1 MMRIV
6 FILPG
11 RGASGGVRVTCAMA
25 SRLRDRGHDVRI
37 LCRKQDSVLDRF
49 KRVRDRM
56 LYAGVQDWLAQFAG
70 RLDEFQDLATCQ
82 FAQDELIVAVGMS
95 ISAEMERLAFLPNT
109 KVQYIHGA
117 TPWAPELMQRALSI
131 PLPKIIVASYLEEI
145 VTRLGQGEIVALIHN
160 GVDASE
166 YYTSLPEQ
174 RDGVGLIYSSHW
186 AKDPETTLAV
196 IAQLSHLHPAL
207 PIRVFGADRRPS
219 QIRPG
224 MYRRYPSLEEARQIY
239 CRSQVWVMASQSE
252 GFSMPVLEAMACGCC
267 VVATDCGGTRD
278 MIING
283 ENGFLV
289 PVGDCDEIVRKVE
302 FLLSEPQVRP
312 QVSRRAEQTAKQFNW
327 ESSIDKLEDA
337 LAALPQ
343 GSCVMTR

>member
-1 MMRIV
+1 MRIV
-6 FILPG
+6 FVLPG

-25 SRLRDRGHDVRI
+25 TRLRDRGHDIRI
-37 LCRKQDSVLDRF
+37 LCHQDQSIMNRC
-49 KRVRDRM
+49 KSVRDRIF
-56 LYAGVQDWLAQFAG
+56 YSGAADWLDLFAG
-70 RLDEFQDLATCQ
+70 RVDNFCDLTECRFENDEV
-82 FAQDELIVAVGMS
+82 IVAVGMS
-95 ISAEMERLAFLPNT
+95 ISAEMQRLAPLPNA

-117 TPWAPELMQRALSI
+117 TPWARELMQRALSI

-145 VTRLGQGEIVALIHN
+145 VEKLGQGEIVALIHN
-160 GVDASE
+160 GVDRDDYFRSF
-166 YYTSLPEQ
+166 SEQ

-186 AKDPETTLAV
+186 AKDPATTLAV
-196 IAQLSHLHPAL
+196 IEQLSSRHPTL

-219 QIRPG
+219 QIRPS
-224 MYRRYPSLEEARQIY
+224 MYRRYPSVKEARQIY

-289 PVGDCDEIVRKVE
+289 PTGNLQEIIHKVE
-302 FLLSEPQVRP
+302 MLLSDPDLRARL
-312 QVSRRAEQTAKQFNW
+312 SDRAEETAEQFDW
-327 ESSIDKLEDA
+327 ESSIDKLEIT
-337 LAALPQ
+337 LAGLCKD
-343 GSCVMTR
+343 SCLVAR

>member
-1 MMRIV
+1 MRIV

-11 RGASGGVRVTCAMA
+11 RGASGGVRVTCEMA
-25 SRLRDRGHDVRI
+25 SRLHNRGHHVRI
-37 LCRKQDSVLDRF
+37 ICRKQDSLLDGF
-49 KRVRDRM
+49 KKVRDRM
-56 LYAGVQDWLAQFAG
+56 FYRGVQDWLAHFAG
-70 RLDEFQDLATCQ
+70 KVDEFRDLATCQ

-95 ISAEMERLAFLPNT
+95 ISADMERLVFLPNR

-131 PLPKIIVASYLEEI
+131 PLPKIIVASYLQEI
-145 VTRLGQGEIVALIHN
+145 VRRLGQGEIVALIHN
-160 GVDASE
+160 GVDPSE
-166 YYTSLPEQ
+166 YFPSLTEQ
-174 RDGVGLIYSSHW
+174 RDGIGLIYSSHW

-196 IAQLSHLHPAL
+196 IAQLSHLRPAT

-219 QIRPG
+219 NIPSS
-224 MYRRYPSLEEARQIY
+224 MYRRYPSLQEARQIY

-278 MIING
+278 MISNG

-302 FLLSEPQVRP
+302 FLLSDSEVRS
-312 QVSRRAEQTAKQFNW
+312 QISRRAEQTAKQFNW
-327 ESSIDKLEDA
+327 DSSIDQLEDA
-337 LAALPQ
+337 LAALPE
-343 GSCVMTR
+343 GSCVMAR

>member
-1 MMRIV
+1 MRIV

-25 SRLRDRGHDVRI
+25 SRLRDRGHHVRI
-37 LCRKQDSVLDRF
+37 LCRQQDSLQDRF
-49 KRVRDRM
+49 KTIRDRM
-56 LYAGVQDWLAQFAG
+56 FHAGVQDWLAQFAG
-70 RLDEFQDLATCQ
+70 RVDEFQDLATCR

-95 ISAEMERLAFLPNT
+95 ISAQMERLAFLPNT

-145 VTRLGQGEIVALIHN
+145 VTRLGRGEVVGLIHN
-160 GVDASE
+160 GVDPGE
-166 YYTSLPEQ
+166 YFRSLPEQ

-196 IAQLSHLHPAL
+196 IDQLSHLHPAL

-219 QIRPG
+219 QIRSS

-252 GFSMPVLEAMACGCC
+252 GFSMPVLEAMACGCW

-278 MIING
+278 MIIDG

-289 PVGDCDEIVRKVE
+289 PVGDSNAIVKKVE
-302 FLLSEPQVRP
+302 FLLSDSQVRS
-312 QVSRRAEQTAKQFNW
+312 QISRRAEQTAKQFNW
-327 ESSIDKLEDA
+327 ESSIDKLEDV

-343 GSCVMTR
+343 GSCVMAR

>member
-25 SRLRDRGHDVRI
+25 SHLRDRGHDVRI
-37 LCRKQDSVLDRF
+37 LCRKHDSVLDRF

-56 LYAGVQDWLAQFAG
+56 FYAGVQDWLAQFAG
-70 RLDEFQDLATCQ
+70 RVDEFRDLATCQ

-145 VTRLGQGEIVALIHN
+145 VTRLGQGEIVGLIHN

-166 YYTSLPEQ
+166 YFPSVTEQ
-174 RDGVGLIYSSHW
+174 RDGIGLIYSSHW

-196 IAQLSHLHPAL
+196 IAQLSRLHPSIR
-207 PIRVFGADRRPS
+207 IRVFGADRRPS
-219 QIRPG
+219 QIPSS
-224 MYRRYPSLEEARQIY
+224 MYRRYPSVQEARQIY
-239 CRSQVWVMASQSE
+239 CRSHVWMMASQSE
-252 GFSMPVLEAMACGCC
+252 GFPAPVLEAMACGCC

-278 MIING
+278 MITHG

-289 PVGDCDEIVRKVE
+289 PVGDSDEIVKKVE
-302 FLLSEPQVRP
+302 FLLSDSQVRS
-312 QVSRRAEQTAKQFNW
+312 QISRRAEQTAKQFNW
-327 ESSIDKLEDA
+327 ESSINKLEDA
-337 LAALPQ
+337 LTALSQ
-343 GSCVMTR
+343 GSCVMAR

>member
-1 MMRIV
+1 MDH
-6 FILPG
+6 FK
-11 RGASGGVRVTCAMA
+11 MA
-25 SRLRDRGHDVRI
+25 
-37 LCRKQDSVLDRF
+37 
-49 KRVRDRM
+49 RDRM
-56 LYAGVQDWLAQFAG
+56 FYTGVQDWLAQFPG
-70 RLDEFQDLATCQ
+70 RVDEFRDLATCQ

-95 ISAEMERLAFLPNT
+95 ISAELERLAFLPNT

-117 TPWAPELMQRALSI
+117 TPWNPELMQRALSL
-131 PLPKIIVASYLEEI
+131 PFPKIIVASYLEEV
-145 VTRLGQGEIVALIHN
+145 VTRLGRGEIVALVHN
-160 GVDASE
+160 GVDPSE
-166 YYTSLPEQ
+166 YFPARTGP

-196 IAQLSHLHPAL
+196 IAHLSRLHPTL
-207 PIRVFGADRRPS
+207 PIRIFGADRRPS
-219 QIRPG
+219 QILSS

-278 MIING
+278 MIVNG

-289 PVGDCDEIVRKVE
+289 PVGDCDAIVRKVE
-302 FLLSEPQVRP
+302 FLLSEPQVRS

-343 GSCVMTR
+343 GSCVMAR